1 MWCGQLNNV
10 FVTGGYVRVLH
21 GVVLTMLWHIVW
33 YATVLGPAIQTM
45 KRSIQQLF
53 YFVYFHH
60 HFYFPAQLVDF
71 TLSDLLDK
79 PWSQASSLLPP
90 GTFLLFLSRIGFSIP
105 TTRRFSLNVANS
117 RSRASR

>member
-53 YFVYFHH
+53 YFILFI
-60 HFYFPAQLVDF
+60 FIITFTFQL
-71 TLSDLLDK
+71 
-79 PWSQASSLLPP
+79 
-90 GTFLLFLSRIGFSIP
+90 
-105 TTRRFSLNVANS
+105 N
-117 RSRASR
+117 